1 MKRKYGKR
9 IGKVRML
16 KIAVWDRDEIFLQ
29 NFREEIMRF
38 GKEKQMKILVKSFQN
53 IFQLEE
59 ALAQQFQIFFL
70 DITTIQ
76 MEREEIIHFI
86 KKRDRKAYI
95 IFIGS
100 NHEQLLGNR
109 EGRVIKYLI
118 KPISYKVL
126 KNEIKRAIRVL
137 GIRKE
142 EAVILKSR
150 NSWHRIYLS
159 DIRYIETAGRFT
171 RIHTE
176 NGILETKKR
185 MKEYEEI
192 LKTKDFVRCHNSYI
206 VNLRYIQEIKKFEA
220 ILETGERVFISK
232 ARKKITKE
240 KFIEYIGNVV

>member
-16 KIAVWDRDEIFLQ
+16 KIAIWDRDEIFLQ
-29 NFREEIMRF
+29 NFRQEIMRF
-38 GKEKQMKILVKSFQN
+38 GREKQMKILVKSFEN

-76 MEREEIIHFI
+76 MEGEKITQFI

-95 IFIGS
+95 IFMSS
-100 NHEQLLGNR
+100 NQKHLAGNY
-109 EGRVIKYLI
+109 EGRVSRYLI
-118 KPISYKVL
+118 KPISYKRL
-126 KNEIKRAIRVL
+126 KNEIKRAVRIL
-137 GIRKE
+137 GIQKE
-142 EAVILKSR
+142 EAIILKSR

-192 LKTKDFVRCHNSYI
+192 LNTKDFVRCHNSYI
-206 VNLRYIQEIKKFEA
+206 VNLRYIQEIRKFEA

-240 KFIEYIGNVV
+240 RFIEYIGNVV

>member
-1 MKRKYGKR
+1 
-9 IGKVRML
+9 ML

-29 NFREEIMRF
+29 NFQEQIMRF
-38 GKEKQMKILVKSFQN
+38 GREKQMKIIVRNFEN

-59 ALAQQFQIFFL
+59 VLTQQFQIFFL
-70 DITTIQ
+70 DMTTIQ
-76 MEREEIIHFI
+76 MEGEDIIPFI

-95 IFIGS
+95 IFMSS
-100 NHEQLLGNR
+100 NHEHLVGNY
-109 EGRVIKYLI
+109 EGRVSRYLI
-118 KPISYKVL
+118 KPISYKAL
-126 KNEIKRAIRVL
+126 KNEIKRAIRIL

-142 EAVILKSR
+142 EAIILKSR
-150 NSWHRIYLS
+150 NSWHKIYLA

-171 RIHTE
+171 KIHTE

-232 ARKKITKE
+232 AKKKITKE
-240 KFIEYIGNVV
+240 KFIEYIGIIV